1 MRRSFKHAA
10 LAVIV
15 AGAVALAGCGSDSS
29 SGGSD
34 TSGGSTSTPA
44 VSIAKIGIAA
54 PEKGND
60 YGWNQQGVEGAKAA
74 AANLGA
80 EIEVAD
86 GVGYDNVE
94 PVLRRLAQQGSKL
107 IIAQAS
113 GYNTVAPKVA
123 AQFKVPTLVYDSPSA
138 TKAGEVADVET
149 SSQQGAYL
157 AGILAANTTK
167 TGTLGIVISAADT
180 NWFKMAG
187 GFAAGA
193 KSVKPDVK
201 FKMAQIGQAAYADS
215 AGGKR
220 VTAQVIAAGADVV
233 FGMGDGASFGMLQAV
248 ETAKAPAGADKVYF
262 IDVIGDKTPIDKKG
276 VLLSSVL
283 WDFTKTF
290 EQAAADIG
298 AGTFGSKGYNI
309 DVTNGISLL
318 KTDKAPAEAWTAV
331 DDAQAKIASGEIE
344 VPLTPDQA
352 SVDALIK

>member
-1 MRRSFKHAA
+1 MRRLFKHAVI
-10 LAVIV
+10 AVAM
-15 AGAVALAGCGSDSS
+15 AGAIALTGCGDDSDS
-29 SGGSD
+29 GDAG
-34 TSGGSTSTPA
+34 TTAAAPA
-44 VSIAKIGIAA
+44 ASIEKIGIAA

-74 AANLGA
+74 AEAAGA

-94 PVLRRLAQQGSKL
+94 PVLRRLAQRGSKL

-123 AQFKVPTLVYDSPSA
+123 AEFKVPTIVFDAPSA
-138 TKAGEVADVET
+138 TKPGEVADVET

-157 AGILAANTTK
+157 AGILAAKTTK

-180 NWFKMAG
+180 NWFKMSG

-193 KSVKPDVK
+193 KSVKADVK

-276 VLLSSVL
+276 VLLSSVI
-283 WDFTKTF
+283 WDFSQVF
-290 EQAAADIG
+290 GQAIADIG
-298 AGTFGSKGYNI
+298 AGTFGNAGY
-309 DVTNGISLL
+309 DLSVANGVSLL
-318 KTDKAPAEAWTAV
+318 KTDKAGDDVWAEIDA
-331 DDAQAKIASGEIE
+331 AQAKIASGEIE